1 MSTIGTVSTEQP
13 TPAPSL
19 SHGDLVFVYNG
30 PGLVTRLEG
39 WALSLIEM
47 MFGDGPDA
55 TRRRMVAVYR
65 NADGSLDISA
75 RVSRLAAV
83 ESAWH
88 LVNPA
93 GDIVNGGPRGRH
105 GEKPSQTAEELE
117 AERDS
122 GKYKSHE
129 GSVPVYGI
137 PSTAQRSPSADTEWV
152 REVRTEPDG
161 YRPQHLDHLA
171 EAYRAGRILPDPRQP
186 APMPGDL
193 LVEHHNSL
201 GASLKPLSRIRAG
214 ERVEATVTIAAVRR
228 FAGHVRLLLESDD
241 GETAHARA
249 SASRFTAAEQS
260 QGRQFKVGDQVLVRG
275 YVEQEPALRPG
286 VRSIDVC
293 SIRAAA

>member
-55 TRRRMVAVYR
+55 TIRRKVAVYR

-152 REVRTEPDG
+152 REVRTEATFRAARGGMYRWYEPDAAPADQPAAVTDTPAG
-161 YRPQHLDHLA
+161 PVADGPYAKALAAARKAGARHANDAGLMALFCANTLQHLVGAVSPQLVWEGA
-171 EAYRAGRILPDPRQP
+171 QRRGLSTA
-186 APMPGDL
+186 DL
-193 LVEHHNSL
+193 RDLCAKDVM
-201 GASLKPLSRIRAG
+201 
-214 ERVEATVTIAAVRR
+214 AV
-228 FAGHVRLLLESDD
+228 SDLQWTT
-241 GETAHARA
+241 G
-249 SASRFTAAEQS
+249 
-260 QGRQFKVGDQVLVRG
+260 
-275 YVEQEPALRPG
+275 
-286 VRSIDVC
+286 
-293 SIRAAA
+293 